1 MTNRPKKAMVTAVP
15 IETTKSNQLERN
27 NEKGLSNVAEQ
38 IYLDYNATAPVRAEV
53 IALVGEI
60 MATVGNASSVHAS
73 GRKARERV
81 DTARRQVADLVGAE
95 PKNVI
100 FTSGGTEADNLALRG
115 FQPRHLI
122 VSGVEHGAVLAPA
135 LLLDAD
141 ARIIDVDSHGRM
153 DLAALEGALADSD
166 APALVSLM
174 LANNETGV
182 IEPVVEAADIAHAH
196 GALVHCDGIQGAG
209 KVAMD
214 INELGIDLLSLS
226 AHKFGGPQGVGAL
239 VMREERAVLAQMV
252 GGGQEMGRR
261 SGTENVAGIAGFGEA
276 ARLALGDLDQFAQL
290 AGLRNDMEA
299 RLAQVAP
306 GRKVI
311 GGDVP
316 RVPNTSCVTMPG
328 VRSDTQVMALDL
340 AGFSVS
346 AGSAC
351 SSGKVAASHVL
362 EAMGMELDE
371 AMTAIRISM
380 GRGTTTD
387 EVEQFVAAW
396 TQIYRRNSSHA
407 DAA

>member
-1 MTNRPKKAMVTAVP
+1 MV
-15 IETTKSNQLERN
+15 EH
-27 NEKGLSNVAEQ
+27 
-38 IYLDYNATAPVRAEV
+38 IYLDYNATAPMRAEI
-53 IALVGEI
+53 IALMGEI
-60 MATVGNASSVHAS
+60 MATVGNASSVHGP

-81 DTARRQVADLVGAE
+81 DTARQQVADLVAA
-95 PKNVI
+95 PAKNVI
-100 FTSGGTEADNLALRG
+100 FTGGGTEADNLALRG

-135 LLLDAD
+135 LLLDAH
-141 ARIIDVDSHGRM
+141 ATIVDVDAHGRM
-153 DLAALEGALADSD
+153 DLDSLKAALADSD
-166 APALVSLM
+166 GPALVSLM

-182 IEPVVEAADIAHAH
+182 LEPIAEAAEIAHAH
-196 GALVHCDGIQGAG
+196 DALIHCDGIQGAG
-209 KVAMD
+209 KIAMD

-239 VMREERAVLAQMV
+239 VMREERMVLAQMV

-261 SGTENVAGIAGFGEA
+261 SGTENVAGIAGFGAA
-276 ARLALGDLDQFAQL
+276 ARLAKDDLSEFAEL
-290 AGLRNDMEA
+290 AGLRDDMEA
-299 RLAQVAP
+299 RLAKIAP
-306 GRKVI
+306 ARRVI
-311 GGDVP
+311 GGDVA
-316 RVPNTSCVTMPG
+316 RVPNTSCLTMPG

-340 AGFSVS
+340 AGIAVS

-380 GRGTTTD
+380 GGATTRD
-387 EVEQFVAAW
+387 EIDQFIAAW
-396 TQIYRRNSSHA
+396 SEIYRRNSSHA

>member
-1 MTNRPKKAMVTAVP
+1 VV
-15 IETTKSNQLERN
+15 EH
-27 NEKGLSNVAEQ
+27 
-38 IYLDYNATAPVRAEV
+38 IYLDYNATAPMRAEV
-53 IALVGEI
+53 IALMGEI
-60 MATVGNASSVHAS
+60 MATVGNASSVHGP

-81 DTARRQVADLVGAE
+81 DTARQQVADLVAA
-95 PKNVI
+95 PAKNVI
-100 FTSGGTEADNLALRG
+100 FTGGGTEADNLALRG

-135 LLLDAD
+135 LLLDAH
-141 ARIIDVDSHGRM
+141 ATIVDVDAHGRM
-153 DLAALEGALADSD
+153 DLDSLKAALADSD
-166 APALVSLM
+166 GPALVSLM

-182 IEPVVEAADIAHAH
+182 LEPIAEAAEIAHAH
-196 GALVHCDGIQGAG
+196 DALIHCDGIQGAG
-209 KVAMD
+209 KIAMD

-239 VMREERAVLAQMV
+239 VMREERMVLAQMV

-261 SGTENVAGIAGFGEA
+261 SGTENVAGIAGFGAA
-276 ARLALGDLDQFAQL
+276 ARLAKDDLSEFAEL
-290 AGLRNDMEA
+290 AGLRDDMEA
-299 RLAQVAP
+299 RLAKIAP
-306 GRKVI
+306 ARRVI
-311 GGDVP
+311 GGDVA
-316 RVPNTSCVTMPG
+316 RVPNTSCLTMPG

-340 AGFSVS
+340 AGIAVS

-380 GRGTTTD
+380 GGATTRD
-387 EVEQFVAAW
+387 EIDQFIAAW
-396 TQIYRRNSSHA
+396 SEIYRRNSSHA